1 MRVDIITCGNRFWNE
16 VAEEHD
22 EKKLSGWQ
30 MVGLFALRIVDS
42 GLAPWALVAL
52 FLLGGLY
59 VLTRNLDSKDSLAFL
74 ARFGTLHGLAWAGWI
89 VAFIEIP
96 ICKWIIN
103 KTRRLRLNQL
113 SQLQD
118 QSEKAVGELTR
129 MKQAQLELKPD
140 KTGPR

>member
-1 MRVDIITCGNRFWNE
+1 M
-16 VAEEHD
+16 AEEHD